1 MPIPPRPHSG
11 RDIREALRA
20 RPAGNPAIRY
30 NRGMKENWFTYV
42 YLAAGIGV
50 LLLILR
56 ARRQNEGGGA
66 AGLLPIACA
75 IVIVV
80 AFLVY
85 LNSLA
90 K

>member
-1 MPIPPRPHSG
+1 MDPS
-11 RDIREALRA
+11 
-20 RPAGNPAIRY
+20 
-30 NRGMKENWFTYV
+30 WFYYV

-50 LLLILR
+50 LLLIFR
-56 ARRQNEGGGA
+56 ARREGGA
-66 AGLLPIACA
+66 AGMVPVACA

-85 LNSLA
+85 LNSLT